1 MYLITHK
8 VNLLLPAGILRSR
21 QLCNISMKSDV
32 RKFRSINSDYN
43 HASYA
48 SDTADDNRRFIIYNE
63 FVND

>member
-1 MYLITHK
+1 
-8 VNLLLPAGILRSR
+8 
-21 QLCNISMKSDV
+21 MKSDV